1 MLMRKWAIYEFGCR
15 NILYLLFESLSIY
28 CLYQKRLVEITIF
41 EIVKPY
47 ILLRKSSISLGKK
60 DKEIG
65 LKYST

>member
-15 NILYLLFESLSIY
+15 NILYLMFESLSIY

-47 ILLRKSSISLGKK
+47 ILLRKSSIALGNK
-60 DKEIG
+60 DKETG